1 MTKKILCAIL
11 AALALPGIA
20 LSFPNTASLASDQW
34 YLSMDRAWDYWSQPP
49 QLKEVKVAVI
59 DSGIDYGHPEFAGQ
73 IAAGKSFV
81 DASWK
86 VDTDGHGTFVA
97 GLIAAKPANGQG
109 IAGLA
114 FNAKLLIAKV
124 VPPDD
129 SGVNPAAE
137 VAAIKWAV
145 HEGARVINLSLGGTR
160 DPQDLRLDQ
169 YSPAERNAIEY
180 AVSKNVVVV
189 AAAGNGTESPSIPW
203 IYADYPAALPHV
215 IGVAALR
222 QNGSVPAYS
231 NRDAVFV
238 DIAAP
243 GDNIVSTIPR
253 NLIDTTQPDCVG
265 VPYSTCGP
273 PEFRDAIG
281 TSFAAPQVSAAAA
294 LLLGVDPNLTSDQ
307 VSWLLER
314 SALDENPS
322 TGCPNCA
329 AGRDSLTGWGR
340 LDIDRALTMLEEG
353 KAPTPDKYE
362 PNDEAGDG
370 GLSYNGAHP
379 FGLPR
384 TITASLDY
392 WDDPIDVYS
401 ISLAK
406 GRRLFVRL
414 SPSARDAAALVLWKP
429 GTQRVDGPTA
439 LPAEQAAT
447 GGSAGDGRRL
457 SYLVPA
463 SGTYYIEV
471 RYAQHARGH
480 INYAL
485 SVSTKPG

>member
-1 MTKKILCAIL
+1 MA

-20 LSFPNTASLASDQW
+20 LAFPNNASLASDQW
-34 YLSMDRAWDYWSQPP
+34 YLAMDRAWDYWPQPP

-59 DSGIDYGHPEFAGQ
+59 DSGIDYGHPEFAGR
-73 IAAGKSFV
+73 IAAGRSFV
-81 DASWK
+81 SGTTWK
-86 VDTDGHGTFVA
+86 RDTDGHGTFVA
-97 GLIAAKPANGQG
+97 GLIAANPAGGEG

-129 SGVNPAAE
+129 EGVSLEAE

-145 HEGARVINLSLGGTR
+145 REGARVINLSLGGQR

-169 YSPAERNAIEY
+169 YSAAERNAIEY
-180 AVSKNVVVV
+180 AVSKDVVVV
-189 AAAGNGTESPSIPW
+189 AAVGNGTSAPSIPW

-222 QNGSVPAYS
+222 QNGSVPAWS
-231 NRDAVFV
+231 NRDAVYV

-243 GDNIVSTIPR
+243 GDDIVSTIPR

-265 VPYSTCGP
+265 VPYSTCGS

-294 LLLGVDPNLTSDQ
+294 LLLGVDPKLTADQ
-307 VSWLLER
+307 VIWLLER
-314 SALDENPS
+314 SATDENPS

-340 LDIDRALTMLEEG
+340 LDVDRALTMLEDG
-353 KAPTPDKYE
+353 KLPVPDRYE
-362 PNDEAGDG
+362 PNDEAGESG
-370 GLSYNGAHP
+370 PYPYSGAHP
-379 FGLPR
+379 FGPPR
-384 TITASLDY
+384 TISASLDY
-392 WDDPIDVYS
+392 WDDPVDVYS
-401 ISLAK
+401 ISLTK

-414 SPSARDAAALVLWKP
+414 SPSTRDAAGLVLWKP

-439 LPAEQAAT
+439 ETSEQAAT
-447 GGSAGDGRRL
+447 GVSTGNQKL
-457 SYLVPA
+457 LTYLVPA
-463 SGTYYIEV
+463 TGTYYVEV
-471 RYAQHARGH
+471 RFAPHAQGH
-480 INYAL
+480 ITYAL
-485 SVSTKPG
+485 SVATKPG